1 MGDGSC
7 QGIHVEHGME
17 DGLAPLLES
26 ARGGGQPAAVW
37 CIRPPAGFLTQFSII
52 RLCFPPRALTK
63 RTVMP

>member
-26 ARGGGQPAAVW
+26 ARGGGNQQLFGA
-37 CIRPPAGFLTQFSII
+37 LD
-52 RLCFPPRALTK
+52 RLRDF
-63 RTVMP
+63 